1 MLCCLNPNCQ
11 NPLNSD
17 ELDICQSCGTKLV
30 LLGNRYRPILHLG
43 GGGAGRT
50 YLAEDTNQEHQRC
63 LIKQFAPQ
71 VQGQAAL
78 QESIELFAQEAR
90 RLQQLGQHRQITSLL
105 DYFQQSNYLYLV
117 RQFVEGQSLLV
128 ELEEQ
133 GIFNET
139 KIRELLLDLLNI
151 LKFVHQQGVS
161 HGDIKPENII
171 RRLSTSSP
179 GNLGQL
185 VLTDFSLAKH
195 LKTMSKTGITVGS
208 LGYVSIEQMQNA
220 SVSPTSDLFSLG
232 ATCFHLLSG
241 VHPWELSKIKGYNWV
256 YNWQRHLKQTLGANY
271 SISVELE
278 QILDKLLQENSQQRY
293 QSAEAVLEDLNSQIS
308 TTPPVVT
315 NDTPPLPSAVPTP
328 ELEYTL
334 APPKLTSRLLSA
346 TLPIKNAKLK
356 NRLLILG
363 GAILLL
369 GVGGYGYWQVRD
381 WRSSASTKSDALLGA
396 DALGNRIN
404 QPKNATVSDTV
415 TNNKISL
422 ANTLEHSDY
431 VYTLAISPDGE
442 IMVSGSGDKTI
453 KIWNLQTE
461 EIQNTITG
469 HKGEVYSVVIS
480 PDGETILSGGYDNSV
495 RVWEIKT
502 GMLKDTFIEHKSD
515 VFSVAI
521 SPDGET
527 IVSGSNDNT
536 IKIWDLKTGKVK
548 HTLTGHES
556 FVYSVAISPD
566 GETIV
571 SGSNDNNIKVWNLN
585 TGELKNTLTGHTG
598 WVKGVAIS
606 PDGKTIVSGST
617 DDTIKIWDLKTGE
630 LQNTIT
636 EVNNWVRAVAISPD
650 SKTIVSGGDDNTVQV
665 WNLKTGEL
673 QNTLTGHEGYVLA
686 VAISPDD
693 KTIVSGS
700 RDKTVKKWLRQD

>member
-17 ELDICQSCGTKLV
+17 ELDLCQSCGTKLV
-30 LLGNRYRPILHLG
+30 LLRNRYRPILHLG

-50 YLAEDTNQEHQRC
+50 YLAEDINQENQRC

-78 QESIELFAQEAR
+78 HKSTELFTQEAR
-90 RLQQLGQHRQITSLL
+90 RLQQLGQHPQIPSLI
-105 DYFQQSNYLYLV
+105 DCFQENSYLYLV
-117 RQFVEGQSLLV
+117 RQFIEGQSLLR

-133 GIFNET
+133 GIFDET
-139 KIRELLLDLLNI
+139 KIRELLFNLLNV

-171 RRLSTSSP
+171 RSLSPSSP
-179 GNLGQL
+179 DNWNQL
-185 VLTDFSLAKH
+185 VLTDFSLDKQ
-195 LKTMSKTGITVGS
+195 LKTTSQVGITVGS
-208 LGYVSIEQMQNA
+208 LGYVPLEQMQSA
-220 SVSPTSDLFSLG
+220 SVSPSGDLFSLG

-241 VHPWELSKIKGYNWV
+241 IHPWELSKIKGYGWFAD
-256 YNWQRHLKQTLGANY
+256 WRQHLNQTLGANH
-271 SISVELE
+271 SISVELA
-278 QILDKLLQENSQQRY
+278 QILDKLLQENPQQRY

-308 TTPPVVT
+308 TVPPVVVK
-315 NDTPPLPSAVPTP
+315 DTPLPPPIESTALTP
-328 ELEYTL
+328 ETESTV
-334 APPKLTSRLLSA
+334 APPDLSSSLA
-346 TLPIKNAKLK
+346 QGDSKETLPLAVLLRKNTKLR
-356 NRLLILG
+356 NRLLVIAG
-363 GAILLL
+363 TIILLGL
-369 GVGGYGYWQVRD
+369 GGYGYWQVR
-381 WRSSASTKSDALLGA
+381 ASVKGDRTTEQTTATMA
-396 DALGNRIN
+396 DAVTDN
-404 QPKNATVSDTV
+404 Q
-415 TNNKISL
+415 ISL
-422 ANTLEHSDY
+422 VNTLKYSDY
-431 VYTLAISPDGE
+431 VYALAISPDGE
-442 IMVSGSGDKTI
+442 TLVSGSGDKAI
-453 KIWNLQTE
+453 KIWNLSTE
-461 EIQNTITG
+461 EHQNTITG

-480 PDGETILSGGYDNSV
+480 PDGELIISGGYDNTV
-495 RVWEIKT
+495 RIWELKT
-502 GMLKDTFIEHKSD
+502 GMLKDTLIEHKSD

-536 IKIWDLKTGKVK
+536 IKVWELKTGTVK
-548 HTLTGHES
+548 HTLKGHDS

-571 SGSNDNNIKVWNLN
+571 SGSNDNTIKVWDLN
-585 TGELKNTLTGHTG
+585 TGELKNTLTGHTD
-598 WVKGVAIS
+598 WVKTVAIS

-630 LQNTIT
+630 LKNTID
-636 EVNNWVRAVAISPD
+636 EVNNWVRAVAVSPD

-686 VAISPDD
+686 VAISPDG

-700 RDKTVKKWLRQD
+700 RDKTVKKWLRKD